1 MKQKQERL
9 RKEKP
14 ATMKKDEA
22 AAVACG
28 ENGKRTI
35 QIIKIERSCSNDDE
49 GIDDEGRST
58 GVGNRIQNEVRFRQ
72 YQFKIHDR

>member
-1 MKQKQERL
+1 MKQKQELL
-9 RKEKP
+9 RTEKP

-22 AAVACG
+22 AATVG
-28 ENGKRTI
+28 ENGKRAI

-58 GVGNRIQNEVRFRQ
+58 RVGNRIQNEVRLRQ
-72 YQFKIHDR
+72 CQFKIHDR